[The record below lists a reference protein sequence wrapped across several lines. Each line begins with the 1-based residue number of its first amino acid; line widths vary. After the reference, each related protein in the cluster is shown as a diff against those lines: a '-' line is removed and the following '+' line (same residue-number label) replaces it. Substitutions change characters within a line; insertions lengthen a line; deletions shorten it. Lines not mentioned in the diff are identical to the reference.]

1 MRIGVYV
8 CECGVNIA
16 ATVDVEKVA
25 EYAETLP
32 NVAVSRYY
40 KYMCSDP
47 GQELIKKDIREKG
60 LDRVVV
66 ASCSPRMHEPTFRS
80 VLEECGLNPYCL
92 EMANIREQCSWVH
105 TDKKEATKKAMA
117 LISSAAARAQF
128 LEPLQK
134 KEVDVTPKALAIGG
148 GIAGIQAALDIGDMG
163 FKTYLVEKTP
173 SIGGRMAQLDKTFPT
188 LDCSACILTP
198 KMVDVARH
206 PNVELLTYSEV
217 FNVEGYVGNF
227 KIEVRKKPRYIN
239 LEKCTGC
246 AACIE
251 HCPVQYQPQISDVPS
266 MREKMDGD
274 DIERLDSILTKYGG
288 EKSDLVPVLQEINAL
303 YNYLP
308 ENALRY
314 VSEQLNISLGTV
326 YHVASFYKSFTLEP
340 RGRIHIKVCTGT
352 ACHVRGAPRVLD
364 LIEQHLKIGPG
375 ETSEDGE
382 YSLETVNCLGACAMG
397 PVVIINDEY
406 HSTAPSK
413 VEKLLGGIRGAL
425 EEVP

>member
-8 CECGVNIA
+8 CECGVNIG

-25 EYAETLP
+25 AYAETLP
-32 NVAVSRYY
+32 DVAVSRYY

-47 GQELIKKDIREKG
+47 GQEMIKKDINELK
-60 LDRVVV
+60 LDKVVV
-66 ASCSPRMHEPTFRS
+66 ASCSPRMHEPTFRN
-80 VLEECGLNPYCL
+80 VLQECGMNPYCL

-105 TDKKEATKKAMA
+105 TDKENATKKAVA
-117 LISSAAARAQF
+117 LISSAVAKASF

-134 KEVDVTPKALAIGG
+134 KEVSITPKALVIGG

-163 FKTYLVEKTP
+163 FETYLVEKTP

-206 PNVELLTYSEV
+206 PNVELLTYAEV
-217 FNVEGYVGNF
+217 FNIEGYVGNF
-227 KIEVRKKPRYIN
+227 KVEVRKKPRYIN
-239 LEKCTGC
+239 AEKCTGC

-251 HCPVQYQPQISDVPS
+251 HCPVQYQPQITDVPS
-266 MREKMDGD
+266 VKEKMDD
-274 DIERLDSILTKYGG
+274 KDIEKLDNILSQYTG
-288 EKSDLVPVLQEINAL
+288 EKSDLVPVLQEINNE

-308 ENALRY
+308 ENALMY
-314 VSEQLNISLGTV
+314 VSEQLCIPLGTV

-364 LIEQHLKIGPG
+364 LIQQQLGITPG
-375 ETSEDGE
+375 ETSADGE

-397 PVVIINDEY
+397 PVVIVNEEY
-406 HSTAPSK
+406 HSIAPRK
-413 VEKLLGGIRGAL
+413 VEKLLLGIKGA
-425 EEVP
+425 EVVQ